1 MAVIRLCY
9 SIKQKK
15 KQLKGAQTI
24 KKGTFAPKNWRI
36 ALFLKKKQHQH
47 NFCGNFVR
55 SIRYIVVTEFI
66 ASKSFKIYIL
76 S

>member
-24 KKGTFAPKNWRI
+24 KKGTFALKNWRI
-36 ALFLKKKQHQH
+36 AHFLEKK
-47 NFCGNFVR
+47 
-55 SIRYIVVTEFI
+55 
-66 ASKSFKIYIL
+66 
-76 S
+76 